1 MALRGGVGFPIGRVF
16 AGAGGGGRGGGGGGR
31 GALRRTAA
39 ADAENGC
46 SQDVATAAADAS
58 VAPAAMA
65 GGPPGPDAS
74 TGGTPE
80 PGAGFFRILLQAP
93 AAAAAASLVQK
104 MQKLS
109 QVLLCRSLTQKPS
122 LVQKLA
128 QMQRMQKR
136 RRLRSLLLWR
146 GLAQPFAAQTRGSIP
161 SLPPRGRRR
170 VRRS

>member
-1 MALRGGVGFPIGRVF
+1 MQ
-16 AGAGGGGRGGGGGGR
+16 
-31 GALRRTAA
+31 RTAA
-39 ADAENGC
+39 ARMLRRL
-46 SQDVATAAADAS
+46 QMMHLLRRLQWPVALPGLTQAP
-58 VAPAAMA
+58 VALPSLAQ
-65 GGPPGPDAS
+65 
-74 TGGTPE
+74 
-80 PGAGFFRILLQAP
+80 GFFRILLQAP

-109 QVLLCRSLTQKPS
+109 QVLLCRSLAQKPS

-136 RRLRSLLLWR
+136 RRPRSLLLWR

-161 SLPPRGRRR
+161 SLPPRRRRR